1 MANFPENVFSPG
13 VDSLDLRLSGARPL
27 SDNPA
32 VVYLAS
38 LSEGSRRR
46 IFQSLSAIAR
56 LLTDGQLD
64 VFSLD
69 WAALR
74 APHTAYVRD
83 QLAARYRPATA
94 NKMLSALRR
103 VLYYAW
109 STGQMSDEEYV
120 LARSFD
126 RVSRPD
132 RTSQS

>member
-1 MANFPENVFSPG
+1 MADYPEEAFSPG
-13 VDSLDLRLSGARPL
+13 VDSLDLRLSGARSL
-27 SDNPA
+27 SENPA

-56 LLTDGQLD
+56 LLSDGQLD

-74 APHTAYVRD
+74 GPHTAYVRA

-103 VLYYAW
+103 VLFYAW
-109 STGQMSDEEYV
+109 STGQMNDEEYFR
-120 LARSFD
+120 ARSFD
-126 RVSRPD
+126 RVP
-132 RTSQS
+132 RTGRNG